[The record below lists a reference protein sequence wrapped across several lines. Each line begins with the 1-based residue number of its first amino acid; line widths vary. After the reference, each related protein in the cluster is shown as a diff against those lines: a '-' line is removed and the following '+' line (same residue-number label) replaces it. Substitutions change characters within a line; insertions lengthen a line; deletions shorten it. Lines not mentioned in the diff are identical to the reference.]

1 MGKRKTVLSDAD
13 RRKIK
18 RMHAEGMG
26 HKEIAEAL
34 NTPRKAT
41 YNICYE
47 EDCRNGHRPVTL
59 ATQKQLDAITFED
72 IEKMRNSIQIGQ
84 NIMIVEREYES
95 DGERARGATRIRRTL
110 ANICDISARGIVAR
124 LEAGYTTFFT
134 YAELI
139 RDDGVRI

>member
-1 MGKRKTVLSDAD
+1 M
-13 RRKIK
+13 
-18 RMHAEGMG
+18 
-26 HKEIAEAL
+26 
-34 NTPRKAT
+34 
-41 YNICYE
+41 
-47 EDCRNGHRPVTL
+47 TL

-84 NIMIVEREYES
+84 NIVIVEREYES

-110 ANICDISARGIVAR
+110 AEICDISARGVVAR

>member
-1 MGKRKTVLSDAD
+1 
-13 RRKIK
+13 
-18 RMHAEGMG
+18 MG

-59 ATQKQLDAITFED
+59 AK
-72 IEKMRNSIQIGQ
+72 
-84 NIMIVEREYES
+84 
-95 DGERARGATRIRRTL
+95 
-110 ANICDISARGIVAR
+110 ICDISARGVVAR
-124 LEAGYTTFFT
+124 LEAGYTTFYT